1 MALGNML
8 GKKQKMVS
16 KASED
21 KKKINLG
28 LIFFTKIT
36 LQSFVSK
43 IKCQYNGIVK
53 EIYGG
58 AK

>member
-1 MALGNML
+1 ML
-8 GKKQKMVS
+8 GKNQKMVS